1 MPFDKRKFQRL
12 AEGVCRRDGDWP
24 EKFPARGRKAWFP
37 SNGYF
42 RIKRLTAVSTTA
54 PRVEIRCAS
63 GRADGDSMV

>member
-1 MPFDKRKFQRL
+1 MPFDKRNFRWL

-24 EKFPARGRKAWFP
+24 EKFPARDRKEGF
-37 SNGYF
+37 SSDGYTGAE
-42 RIKRLTAVSTTA
+42 RRTACSTTA